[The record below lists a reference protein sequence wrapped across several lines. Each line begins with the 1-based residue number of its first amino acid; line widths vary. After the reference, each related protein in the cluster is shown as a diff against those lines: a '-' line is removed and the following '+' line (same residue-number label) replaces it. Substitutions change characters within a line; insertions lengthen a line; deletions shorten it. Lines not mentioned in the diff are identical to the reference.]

1 VSWQHLCKK
10 VTAHRTTLMSELVCV
25 CVCLISQG
33 TFIFYWDVAD
43 EQRCDRFRW
52 TAKGLSDSYTCMH
65 SPLNSP
71 PTQAAAQ
78 Q

>member
-1 VSWQHLCKK
+1 
-10 VTAHRTTLMSELVCV
+10 MSELVCVCVCV

-71 PTQAAAQ
+71 PIQAAA
-78 Q
+78 